1 MNIYSINTIN
11 NKQKSE
17 NDYFFELYK
26 SSICMYIDK
35 HFNELKNEDS
45 IHDFLIQKIK
55 TTKNKKQLEEN
66 SELYNKINSFTN
78 LNYKNNLN
86 HLRIKQLIKI
96 ECINEFNILNDKIK
110 NFNIN
115 NTENI
120 LNEINIFNENKK
132 CENENIF
139 KQLHEEYNKRFEI
152 LQSDNYNIILTS
164 MNEDKNIDNF
174 IEKGH
179 WYNEIFQQREKKWL
193 TIEQANELDNIR
205 NNRLQQINE
214 KCTEIYN
221 ELNDK
226 IINSDLENIENIL
239 DEINIFNKNQ
249 KCENEHVYIQLYKT
263 YNKRFKIL
271 QSDNYNIILTSMN
284 EDKNIDNFIEKG
296 YWYNEIF
303 QQEEKKW
310 LIIEQANELDNIRN
324 NKLKLHRKRKL
335 SLDENCSRKKYKYET
350 DNLKIRQKKIFKSN
364 NKKQDEIAELTD
376 IINIYKEIIKDQ
388 LSENDISE
396 LITQLIDIY
405 NIIKENERKI
415 FINNIYE
422 TLILNKSQGRYNN
435 LITKIIINWK
445 YCNFFNILSIINNK
459 TEKVNKNRP
468 GGIENFVNEY
478 IKTLED
484 FIVIDEKSIK
494 QKIFNYYNNIETKQ
508 KIQFLDTLYKKLV
521 LNINID
527 NYHKDIINIIDHFF
541 KEYKN
546 IDIIDNISKTRIPA
560 NEQVNILPEN
570 FPKPSTNYQDKGG
583 FWGILPDLEI
593 IYNEENIKTILSD
606 YKKTLNLNLNNDF
619 ENNINILYDLLINLF
634 YTYNTDAEKNIFL
647 TKIWNYLV
655 KRKIDI
661 DNDFDLIQINNL
673 NFNV

>member
-1 MNIYSINTIN
+1 MNEDKNIDNLIEKRHWYNEIFQQGEKKWLTIE
-11 NKQKSE
+11 QA
-17 NDYFFELYK
+17 
-26 SSICMYIDK
+26 
-35 HFNELKNEDS
+35 NEL
-45 IHDFLIQKIK
+45 
-55 TTKNKKQLEEN
+55 
-66 SELYNKINSFTN
+66 
-78 LNYKNNLN
+78 NNIRNNRL
-86 HLRIKQLIKI
+86 QQ
-96 ECINEFNILNDKIK
+96 INEKCTEIYNELNDKIINSDLK
-110 NFNIN
+110 NI
-115 NTENI
+115 ENI
-120 LNEINIFNENKK
+120 LDEINIFNKNQK
-132 CENENIF
+132 CENEHVYI
-139 KQLHEEYNKRFEI
+139 QLYKTYNKRFKI
-152 LQSDNYNIILTS
+152 LQLDNYNIILTS

-193 TIEQANELDNIR
+193 TIEQANKLDNIR

-239 DEINIFNKNQ
+239 DEINIFNENQ
-249 KCENEHVYIQLYKT
+249 KCENEHVYIQLYET
-263 YNKRFKIL
+263 YNQRFEIL

-284 EDKNIDNFIEKG
+284 EDKNIDNFIEKRH
-296 YWYNEIF
+296 WYNEIF

-310 LIIEQANELDNIRN
+310 IIIEQANKLDNIRN

-468 GGIENFVNEY
+468 GGIENLVNEY

-546 IDIIDNISKTRIPA
+546 IDIINNISKTRIPA
-560 NEQVNILPEN
+560 NEQVNILTEN
-570 FPKPSTNYQDKGG
+570 FQKQSTNYQDKGG
-583 FWGILPDLEI
+583 FCGILPDLEI

-634 YTYNTDAEKNIFL
+634 YTYNTDEEKNIFL
-647 TKIWNYLV
+647 IKI
-655 KRKIDI
+655 
-661 DNDFDLIQINNL
+661 
-673 NFNV
+673 

>member
-26 SSICMYIDK
+26 SSICMYMDK

-45 IHDFLIQKIK
+45 MHDFLIQKIK

-179 WYNEIFQQREKKWL
+179 WYNEIFQQGEKKWL

-239 DEINIFNKNQ
+239 DEINIFNENQ

-284 EDKNIDNFIEKG
+284 EDKNIDNFIEKRH
-296 YWYNEIF
+296 WYNEIF

-310 LIIEQANELDNIRN
+310 LTIEQANKLDNIRN

-619 ENNINILYDLLINLF
+619 ENNINVLYDLLINLF

>member
-26 SSICMYIDK
+26 SSICMYMDK

-179 WYNEIFQQREKKWL
+179 WYNEIFQQGEKKWL
-193 TIEQANELDNIR
+193 TIEQANELNNIR

-226 IINSDLENIENIL
+226 IINSDLENVENIL
-239 DEINIFNKNQ
+239 DEINIFNENQ

-296 YWYNEIF
+296 HWYNEIS
-303 QQEEKKW
+303 
-310 LIIEQANELDNIRN
+310 
-324 NKLKLHRKRKL
+324 H
-335 SLDENCSRKKYKYET
+335 
-350 DNLKIRQKKIFKSN
+350 
-364 NKKQDEIAELTD
+364 
-376 IINIYKEIIKDQ
+376 
-388 LSENDISE
+388 
-396 LITQLIDIY
+396 
-405 NIIKENERKI
+405 
-415 FINNIYE
+415 
-422 TLILNKSQGRYNN
+422 
-435 LITKIIINWK
+435 
-445 YCNFFNILSIINNK
+445 
-459 TEKVNKNRP
+459 NR
-468 GGIENFVNEY
+468 
-478 IKTLED
+478 T
-484 FIVIDEKSIK
+484 
-494 QKIFNYYNNIETKQ
+494 
-508 KIQFLDTLYKKLV
+508 
-521 LNINID
+521 
-527 NYHKDIINIIDHFF
+527 
-541 KEYKN
+541 
-546 IDIIDNISKTRIPA
+546 SK
-560 NEQVNILPEN
+560 
-570 FPKPSTNYQDKGG
+570 
-583 FWGILPDLEI
+583 
-593 IYNEENIKTILSD
+593 
-606 YKKTLNLNLNNDF
+606 
-619 ENNINILYDLLINLF
+619 
-634 YTYNTDAEKNIFL
+634 
-647 TKIWNYLV
+647 
-655 KRKIDI
+655 
-661 DNDFDLIQINNL
+661 
-673 NFNV
+673 

>member
-1 MNIYSINTIN
+1 M
-11 NKQKSE
+11 
-17 NDYFFELYK
+17 
-26 SSICMYIDK
+26 
-35 HFNELKNEDS
+35 H
-45 IHDFLIQKIK
+45 
-55 TTKNKKQLEEN
+55 
-66 SELYNKINSFTN
+66 
-78 LNYKNNLN
+78 
-86 HLRIKQLIKI
+86 
-96 ECINEFNILNDKIK
+96 
-110 NFNIN
+110 
-115 NTENI
+115 
-120 LNEINIFNENKK
+120 
-132 CENENIF
+132 
-139 KQLHEEYNKRFEI
+139 
-152 LQSDNYNIILTS
+152 
-164 MNEDKNIDNF
+164 
-174 IEKGH
+174 
-179 WYNEIFQQREKKWL
+179 
-193 TIEQANELDNIR
+193 
-205 NNRLQQINE
+205 
-214 KCTEIYN
+214 
-221 ELNDK
+221 
-226 IINSDLENIENIL
+226 
-239 DEINIFNKNQ
+239 
-249 KCENEHVYIQLYKT
+249 IQLYET
-263 YNKRFKIL
+263 YNQRFKIL

-296 YWYNEIF
+296 HWYNEIF

-546 IDIIDNISKTRIPA
+546 IDIINNISKTRIPA

-619 ENNINILYDLLINLF
+619 ENNINVLYDLLINLF